1 VAQKSSEDERAKKPV
16 RHQFDDE
23 KLENMV
29 RYYNL
34 QDNYDPREG
43 RSCKSQLAR
52 WVRATRGPVAGR
64 GRAAHG
70 V

>member
-1 VAQKSSEDERAKKPV
+1 MAQKSSEDERAKKPV

-34 QDNYDPREG
+34 QDNYESLLRYI
-43 RSCKSQLAR
+43 KH
-52 WVRATRGPVAGR
+52 RGLVDGDSE
-64 GRAAHG
+64 
-70 V
+70 